1 MAMRIYHRRPRR
13 YHWPEL
19 QLNIWIIVVLSSSA
33 ICLGIF
39 AWFMT
44 VQNDLGLEVPWY
56 DYPFPH
62 IPQHHHHHHTNTL
75 PPPPEE
81 EYRLFPYMIT
91 TGALGIFFV
100 IFILILAA
108 QRFLLPGI
116 IIIGGF
122 ILFVLWLTGLVE
134 TSLQLYGV
142 VANVND
148 NCRNY
153 IDNVKPVG
161 DGWKTLAWIEE
172 ETICNC
178 WRTAFAFE
186 LVNTIFY
193 VWMIIMSWQV
203 NRDLY
208 R

>member
-1 MAMRIYHRRPRR
+1 MAVRIYHRRRR

-19 QLNIWIIVVLSSSA
+19 QLNIWILVALSSSA

-44 VQNDLGLEVPWY
+44 VQNDLQLEVPW
-56 DYPFPH
+56 
-62 IPQHHHHHHTNTL
+62 
-75 PPPPEE
+75 
-81 EYRLFPYMIT
+81 LFPYMIT
-91 TGALGIFFV
+91 TSALGIFFV
-100 IFILILAA
+100 ILILVLAA

-116 IIIGGF
+116 IIVGGF

-142 VANVND
+142 LANVND
-148 NCRNY
+148 NCRIY
-153 IDNVKPVG
+153 VDGAGREVG
-161 DGWKTLAWIEE
+161 DGWRTLAWITEE
-172 ETICNC
+172 NICNC

>member
-1 MAMRIYHRRPRR
+1 
-13 YHWPEL
+13 
-19 QLNIWIIVVLSSSA
+19 
-33 ICLGIF
+33 
-39 AWFMT
+39 
-44 VQNDLGLEVPWY
+44 
-56 DYPFPH
+56 
-62 IPQHHHHHHTNTL
+62 
-75 PPPPEE
+75 
-81 EYRLFPYMIT
+81 MIT

-172 ETICNC
+172 ETICEFSFLSFLSFVPFGGCGLRYAN
-178 WRTAFAFE
+178 
-186 LVNTIFY
+186 
-193 VWMIIMSWQV
+193 
-203 NRDLY
+203 
-208 R
+208 

>member
-1 MAMRIYHRRPRR
+1 MRIYHHRRPRR

-39 AWFMT
+39 SWFMT

-56 DYPFPH
+56 VYPLPL
-62 IPQHHHHHHTNTL
+62 ILTPSQHHKLTSPLTL
-75 PPPPEE
+75 L
-81 EYRLFPYMIT
+81 RRRRMGWNNRIFPYMIT
-91 TGALGIFFV
+91 AGALGIFFV
-100 IFILILAA
+100 IFILVLAA

-116 IIIGGF
+116 IIVGGF

-142 VANVND
+142 AANVND

-153 IDNVKPVG
+153 VDNLKPVG
-161 DGWKTLAWIEE
+161 DGWRTLAWIEE
-172 ETICNC
+172 ETI
-178 WRTAFAFE
+178 
-186 LVNTIFY
+186 Y
-193 VWMIIMSWQV
+193 
-203 NRDLY
+203 
-208 R
+208 

>member
-1 MAMRIYHRRPRR
+1 
-13 YHWPEL
+13 
-19 QLNIWIIVVLSSSA
+19 
-33 ICLGIF
+33 
-39 AWFMT
+39 
-44 VQNDLGLEVPWY
+44 
-56 DYPFPH
+56 
-62 IPQHHHHHHTNTL
+62 
-75 PPPPEE
+75 
-81 EYRLFPYMIT
+81 MIT

-172 ETICNC
+172 ETICKYPSFSDDDLGEVVWGDANWC
-178 WRTAFAFE
+178 WCCG
-186 LVNTIFY
+186 
-193 VWMIIMSWQV
+193 
-203 NRDLY
+203 
-208 R
+208 

>member
-44 VQNDLGLEVPWY
+44 VQNDLGLEVPW
-56 DYPFPH
+56 
-62 IPQHHHHHHTNTL
+62 
-75 PPPPEE
+75 
-81 EYRLFPYMIT
+81 LFPYMIT

-172 ETICNC
+172 ETICKFFILSPSFFC
-178 WRTAFAFE
+178 SLRGRG
-186 LVNTIFY
+186 Y
-193 VWMIIMSWQV
+193 VCMLMVCMDRQLLENGV
-203 NRDLY
+203 CV
-208 R
+208 